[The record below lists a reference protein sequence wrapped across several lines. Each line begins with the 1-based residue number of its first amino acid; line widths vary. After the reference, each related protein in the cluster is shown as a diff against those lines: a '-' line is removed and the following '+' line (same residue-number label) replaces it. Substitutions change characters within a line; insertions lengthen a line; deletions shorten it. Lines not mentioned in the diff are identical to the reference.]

1 MPTIQIYDKSQVD
14 ALIASAGGLPDPTS
28 ASAGD
33 VLTLDSNKA
42 PEWSTIPDE
51 LPATTSASAGDVLA
65 LDSNKDPAWVAPSG
79 GGGMSVH
86 TYTSMTD
93 IYNDIVA
100 HFGEC
105 IVLVRLP
112 KATTSGSNKPWIVI
126 NKIYLESTSANLSS
140 IVGITDG
147 TVCYHL
153 VEIIIQ
159 NNGNFA
165 RQRVQGTGTY
175 SGSTITYLIVSS
187 NNGYNM
193 NLTYEDFK
201 LIY

>member
-1 MPTIQIYDKSQVD
+1 MVTVDFYSKGQTDTLLSAKANSTDLPASSQLVP
-14 ALIASAGGLPDPTS
+14 ATTG

-33 VLTLDSNKA
+33 VLTFDG
-42 PEWSTIPDE
+42 
-51 LPATTSASAGDVLA
+51 SAVGWSAGG
-65 LDSNKDPAWVAPSG
+65 G

-112 KATTSGSNKPWIVI
+112 KATTLGSNKPWIVI
-126 NKIYLESTSANLSS
+126 DKIYLDTNLVNMSS

-153 VEIIIQ
+153 VEIAIQ

-165 RQRVQGTGTY
+165 RERVQGTGTY
-175 SGSTITYLIVSS
+175 SPSNVTYLIYSS
-187 NNGYNM
+187 NNGYSLD
-193 NLTYEDFK
+193 LTYEDFK
-201 LIY
+201 VIY